1 MKAGI
6 NKPKKDQR
14 GQAKESDVFEP
25 FNYPGLKDTVSEVL
39 VDGIQPR
46 VGNVGG
52 NSMAGSS
59 TKKRF
64 GRRFERYTEQEFLES
79 YLGKDFARATDLDA
93 NPDNWTF
100 GFQTPIK
107 ELFPDK
113 NEFLTY
119 PTLLEEQEQ
128 LKHLVGLYRQDGKA
142 LDGEFATA
150 LANVDPVKFA
160 EDHVLERQVHPRDR
174 SRTYLGDLEQAM
186 ETIRQKQIRLGKPN
200 EVDMR
205 DVAKVLEDLGAEYAS
220 NPFSNRLDPKREKWT
235 QHMEE

>member
-6 NKPKKDQR
+6 TKPKKDKK

-25 FNYPGLKDTVSEVL
+25 FNYPGLKDTVSGVL

-46 VGNVGG
+46 IANRGG
-52 NSMAGSS
+52 NLMGDSS

-64 GRRFERYTEQEFLES
+64 GRRFDRYTEQEFLES

-93 NPDNWTF
+93 NTDNWTF

-107 ELFPDK
+107 ELFPDR

-119 PTLLEEQEQ
+119 PKLLEEQEQ
-128 LKHLVGLYRQDGKA
+128 LKELVGIYRQDGKA
-142 LDGEFATA
+142 LDEGFATA
-150 LANVDPVKFA
+150 LDDVDPAKFT

-174 SRTYLGDLEQAM
+174 SRTYLGDLKKAM
-186 ETIRQKQIRLGKPN
+186 ETIR
-200 EVDMR
+200 
-205 DVAKVLEDLGAEYAS
+205 
-220 NPFSNRLDPKREKWT
+220 
-235 QHMEE
+235 